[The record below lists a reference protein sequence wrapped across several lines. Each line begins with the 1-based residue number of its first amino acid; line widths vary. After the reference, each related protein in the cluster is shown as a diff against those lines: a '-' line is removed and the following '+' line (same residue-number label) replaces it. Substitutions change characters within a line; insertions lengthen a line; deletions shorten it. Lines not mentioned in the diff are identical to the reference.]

1 MTMHRYFTRRD
12 FTKAGTAAALGMTT
26 APMAGLAQTPAEG
39 HSNPAQGA
47 AATFPDGFRWGVATS
62 AFQIEGAVK
71 EDGRGPSIW
80 DAYAHTPG
88 KIKDG
93 RNADVA
99 SDHYHRYRDDVR
111 LMQDIGVKS
120 YRFSIAWPRIFP
132 NGTGRPN
139 AKGLDFY
146 NRLIDALLEA
156 GIEPFPTLYHWDL
169 PQALQDKGGW
179 QSRDTA
185 KAFADYAGYVAGRL
199 GDRAMNFFTINEF
212 FSFVDIG
219 HRGIDTTVDG
229 KKIRIELA
237 PGLRLSNARL
247 NQVRHNAV
255 LAQGLSVQA
264 IRANGRAGTRCGPA
278 DNLSTAVPAIETPEH
293 IKAAETATR
302 EMNAGYLTVIL
313 EGKYTDGY
321 LAAAGK
327 DAPVFTEEDLKIIA
341 SPVDFIGINVYRPA
355 VYVVASERSPGF
367 RPIPFNKSHPR
378 MLSSWHLLGPEVM
391 YWAPRQVQ
399 SLWKTKEIYIAEN
412 GCAASDEMSAGGN
425 VDDSDR
431 IMFLRNHLAHLRRA
445 TAEGVP
451 VKGYFHWSLMDN
463 FEWSDGFTNRFG
475 LVYVDFKTQQRTPK
489 LSAAYFRQAIA
500 NNAVV

>member
-1 MTMHRYFTRRD
+1 MSTHLTRRN
-12 FTKAGTAAALGMTT
+12 FTKVVSAATLGMTT
-26 APMAGLAQTPAEG
+26 LPSSAGLAQTAAEKR
-39 HSNPAQGA
+39 PKLAQG
-47 AATFPDGFRWGVATS
+47 AATFPDDFSWGVGTS

-80 DAYAHTPG
+80 DTYTHTPG
-88 KIKDG
+88 KIANGD
-93 RNADVA
+93 NADVA
-99 SDHYHRYRDDVR
+99 NDHYHRYKDDVK
-111 LMQDIGVKS
+111 LMQDIGVRT
-120 YRFSIAWPRIFP
+120 YRFSISWPRIFP
-132 NGTGRPN
+132 DGTGQPN

-146 NRLIDALLEA
+146 RRLVDALLEA

-185 KAFADYAGYVAGRL
+185 GAFANYAGYVAGHL
-199 GDRAMNFFTINEF
+199 SDRTKNFFTVNEF

-219 HRGIDTTVDG
+219 HRGIDTIVDG
-229 KKIRIELA
+229 KKVRFELA
-237 PGLRLSNARL
+237 PGLRLSNAKL

-255 LAQGLSVQA
+255 LAQGLAVQA

-278 DNLSTAVPAIETPEH
+278 DNLSTAVPAIETPEN
-293 IKAAETATR
+293 IKAAEMATR

-313 EGKYTDGY
+313 EGKYTDTY
-321 LAAAGK
+321 LANAGN
-327 DAPVFTEEDLKIIA
+327 DAPKFTEEDLKIIS
-341 SPVDFIGINVYRPA
+341 SPIDFIGLNLYRPA
-355 VYVVASERSPGF
+355 AYVVASDRGF

-378 MLSSWHLLGPEVM
+378 MLSLWHLLGPEVM

-399 SLWKTKEIYIAEN
+399 SLWNAKEIYITES
-412 GCAASDEMSAGGN
+412 GCGASDELSANGT

-431 IMFLRNHLAHLRRA
+431 IMYLRNHLAHLQRA

-463 FEWSDGFTNRFG
+463 FEWSDGFANRFG
-475 LVYVDFKTQQRTPK
+475 LVYVDYKTQQRTPK
-489 LSAAYFRQAIA
+489 LSAAYFREAVA
-500 NNAVV
+500 RNAVV